1 MGLSMMAEQALA
13 RARTRQVEQPVPLA
27 APAQEPR
34 APRAPLREADLLVT
48 GHFSRVLYLEGRRA
62 AAELAQSWGSL
73 LHNPEYR
80 RDLINKLRCLAKDRP
95 ASYAKGMEEIIAI
108 LKGAADE

>member
-1 MGLSMMAEQALA
+1 MMGLSVMAERALA
-13 RARTRQVEQPVPLA
+13 RARTRQVEAVVMPLVEPA
-27 APAQEPR
+27 APP
-34 APRAPLREADLLVT
+34 APLREADLLPN

-62 AAELAQSWGSL
+62 AAELAQSWGNL

-80 RDLINKLRCLAKDRP
+80 RELINKLRRLAEDRP
-95 ASYAKGMEEIIAI
+95 ASYAKGMEEIVAI